1 MRAKDAL
8 TYIRNTPN
16 QFTNVELIMHKKE
29 VGINMDSTP
38 SQEGALGEKKRTE
51 KLKAVVDDDGFTT
64 VIKKK

>member
-38 SQEGALGEKKRTE
+38 SQDSALGEKKRTE